1 MKLTRTQLK
10 EHIHKIVREQLREQT
25 QFPKTKEMIKLG
37 LEVEK
42 WFKKNQDKH
51 YEDMIDFATAFLQSN
66 DDLYPNRQEA
76 HEEAFSYFKDRWLEE
91 FLEDVADEQ
100 GHELSV
106 AIENSQQAMNK
117 FRNTVQDITS
127 NASESFDRAAEA
139 LEDGKQVQHYD
150 Y

>member
-1 MKLTRTQLK
+1 MKLSRTQLK
-10 EHIHKIVREQLREQT
+10 EHIRKVIREQLDT
-25 QFPKTKEMIKLG
+25 NKAPGSLSTLSYVVKA
-37 LEVEK
+37 

-51 YEDMIDFATAFLQSN
+51 YEDMIDFATTFLQTN
-66 DDLYPNRQEA
+66 DDFFPTRQEA
-76 HEEAFSYFKDRWLEE
+76 HEEAFSYFKDRWFEE

-100 GHELSV
+100 GYDFSV
-106 AIENSQQAMNK
+106 SVERSQKAVEE

-139 LEDGKQVQHYD
+139 LEDGKQIQHYD

>member
-10 EHIHKIVREQLREQT
+10 EHIRKVVRGQLSEQS

-51 YEDMIDFATAFLQSN
+51 YEDMVDFATAFLQTN
-66 DDLYPNRQEA
+66 DDFYPNKQEA
-76 HEEAFSYFKDRWLEE
+76 HEAAFSYFKDRWLEE

-100 GHELSV
+100 GYELSV
-106 AIENSQQAMNK
+106 EVENSTQAMNK
-117 FRNTVQDITS
+117 FRSAVQDITS
-127 NASESFDRAAEA
+127 DASESFDRAAED
-139 LEDGKQVQHYD
+139 LENGKQIQYYD

>member
-10 EHIHKIVREQLREQT
+10 EHIRKVVRGQLSEQS

-51 YEDMIDFATAFLQSN
+51 YEDMVDFATAFLQSN

-100 GHELSV
+100 GYELSV
-106 AIENSQQAMNK
+106 EVENSTQAMNK
-117 FRNTVQDITS
+117 FRSAVQDITS
-127 NASESFDRAAEA
+127 DASESFDRAAED
-139 LEDGKQVQHYD
+139 LENGKQIQYYD